1 MHLIFI
7 HNYLQEMSMQNKIT
21 FIYDYKDGETWST
34 PMALLN
40 EFKERGWETEIV
52 SITAT
57 DDSALQL
64 WIQQDIPTDIV
75 LFMDWGRIDS
85 KWLDKSLKPTAFW
98 IQESGDDPQNFERNY
113 PKANR
118 FHYTITPDKQSAQEY
133 RNRGI
138 NAEWVNH
145 FADTMVQFPMN
156 IEPKYVAVTTRG
168 YGNSAFLD
176 YLTGWAEGAVG
187 NRNGLDA
194 KEHTEF
200 LNTGLM
206 VIQNSRWKEITRR
219 IFEGMACGKLVLTD
233 RLSDE
238 TGLRDIFIDGEDIVY
253 YDEMFD
259 CIEKMNYYNENEE
272 ERERIAHNGMMKV
285 LHNYTQIQVVDK
297 LIAAYEGSRN

>member
-1 MHLIFI
+1 M
-7 HNYLQEMSMQNKIT
+7 KIT
-21 FIYDYKDGETWST
+21 FIYDYKDGEVWST

-52 SITAT
+52 PITAT

-85 KWLDKSLKPTAFW
+85 KWLDKSLKPNSFW

-145 FADTMVQFPMN
+145 FADTVVQFPLN
-156 IEPKYVAVTTRG
+156 IEPQYVAVTSRG
-168 YGNSAFLD
+168 RGGSEFLD
-176 YLTGWAEGAVG
+176 YLTNWAEGAIG
-187 NRNGLDA
+187 NRNGMGP

-200 LNTGLM
+200 LNSGIM
-206 VIQNSRWKEITRR
+206 VIQNSRHKEITRR
-219 IFEGMACGKLVLTD
+219 LFEGMACGKLVLTD
-233 RLSDE
+233 NLPPE
-238 TGLRDIFIDGEDIVY
+238 TGLRDIFIEGEDIVY
-253 YDEMFD
+253 YDDMFD

-297 LIAAYEGSRN
+297 LIAGYEKNGHN

>member
-1 MHLIFI
+1 
-7 HNYLQEMSMQNKIT
+7 MSMQNKIT

-85 KWLDKSLKPTAFW
+85 KWLDKSLKPNTFW

-138 NAEWVNH
+138 NAEWINH

-187 NRNGLDA
+187 NRNGLNA

-200 LNTGLM
+200 LNSGLM

-219 IFEGMACGKLVLTD
+219 IFEGMACGKLVITD
-233 RLSDE
+233 NLAPE

-253 YDEMFD
+253 YDDMFD

-297 LIAAYEGSRN
+297 LIEKYEIIK

>member
-1 MHLIFI
+1 M
-7 HNYLQEMSMQNKIT
+7 KIT
-21 FIYDYKDGETWST
+21 FIYDYKDGEIWST

-40 EFKERGWETEIV
+40 EFKERAWETEIV
-52 SITAT
+52 PITAT

-85 KWLDKSLKPTAFW
+85 KWLDKSLKPNTFW

-145 FADTMVQFPMN
+145 FADTKVQLPMN
-156 IEPKYVAVTTRG
+156 LEPKYVAVTSRG
-168 YGNSAFLD
+168 RGGSEFLD
-176 YLTGWAEGAVG
+176 YLTNWAEGAIG
-187 NRNGLDA
+187 NRNGMGP

-200 LNTGLM
+200 LNSGIM
-206 VIQNSRWKEITRR
+206 VIQNSRHKEITRR
-219 IFEGMACGKLVLTD
+219 LFEGMACGKLVLTD
-233 RLSDE
+233 NLPPE
-238 TGLRDIFIDGEDIVY
+238 TGLRDIFIEGEDIVY
-253 YDEMFD
+253 YDDMFD
-259 CIEKMNYYNENEE
+259 CIEKMNFYNENEE
-272 ERERIAHNGMMKV
+272 ERERIAHNGMIKV

-297 LIAAYEGSRN
+297 LIAAYEKNGHH